1 MSSANHVE
9 IGYMHDLDHLE
20 LSAHPTRIWAPR
32 KRVAHEHPIYLKGNV
47 WRSKDCRNLKVV
59 AKHSVRDGGDCA
71 ENHWQDSGSTLLSR
85 VISFFLSQKKE
96 KLSNNMW
103 RESSVISLTER
114 KMLLSGKIHEALR
127 YVGVIW
133 FIFHVLLLSIITLQQ
148 QNLCCISKILMKH
161 LQKNYIHFVKVI
173 GSALF
178 VDL

>member
-1 MSSANHVE
+1 MSSTNHVE

-114 KMLLSGKIHEALR
+114 KMLLWENSWSSKVCGCYLVHFSCSP
-127 YVGVIW
+127 
-133 FIFHVLLLSIITLQQ
+133 FI
-148 QNLCCISKILMKH
+148 N
-161 LQKNYIHFVKVI
+161 NYITTTKFV
-173 GSALF
+173 LH
-178 VDL
+178 